1 MTSLVFDNVLKP
13 GWDVPLAGQIPQ
25 FAHFLQ
31 WADEP
36 QANELGEPAAA
47 AAAPSEQPVFRAYS
61 ESELQE
67 FYRDQ
72 MRMYASRK
80 IYLVLDIDH
89 TLLHCTRNQDNV
101 TEAPSFTI
109 GDEQWFFHFRP
120 GLMRFLL
127 EMHQHFEILLYTF
140 STRPYAEQLANAI
153 VALVPDGHQL
163 RFRTLL
169 TRNECLDKCRKSL
182 QELFPVQSMVLAIDD
197 NKGAVWA
204 EKDNLIKVPPYYY
217 FGKKARGSADDC
229 HLSSLAVFLKKLHQ
243 IFFEQQTCE
252 IRVLLFK
259 LREMA
264 ALQCPLDMLA
274 IEQEWER
281 KRKRR
286 REKARR
292 KQERARREAERVMAA
307 EYCSEASAAKAFV
320 AADTAA
326 ALACL
331 ERTAVLAVAGC
342 SAAAA
347 AAAGAAALGLAT
359 PATAGGI
366 YSAASPPPAG
376 LAWPVYCPLPGV
388 SDVSCSCAAAIISN
402 ESGYASRRSVA
413 SAADAKRAGRWLQQM
428 HSMLHPEL
436 RDPAACKSA
445 VSARDLPAVGHAD
458 PSVAAMAAGQ
468 VSAARLHRSPE
479 AHSTARLLQHL
490 AITEPHGS
498 LLEDPPP
505 EEMAISVSS

>member
-204 EKDNLIKVPPYYY
+204 EKDNLIK
-217 FGKKARGSADDC
+217 
-229 HLSSLAVFLKKLHQ
+229 
-243 IFFEQQTCE
+243 QTCE